1 MLVKDVMSTDV
12 ASVTPATTVDHALH
26 TLVERKVTSLPVV
39 DDQQRVVG
47 ILSEAD
53 LLMHLLSRD
62 PRAHLIPVHQATAE
76 PPRLVAEVMT
86 RSPHVTRPEDDV
98 SDLAAVMAQHGWKS
112 VPVVRDGRLAGI
124 VSRSDVLRALARP
137 EARVRREVQAV
148 LTDFGHQDW
157 TVSVEDGVVTVA
169 GPMSARDGQAAEA
182 AVLSVAGVRRVR
194 LLQRPVG
201 EEGLGQP

>member
-12 ASVTPATTVDHALH
+12 ASVTPPTTVDQALH
-26 TLVERKVTSLPVV
+26 ILVERKVTSLPVV

-137 EARVRREVQAV
+137 EAGLRREVQAV

-169 GPMSARDGQAAEA
+169 GQMSARDVHAAEA

-194 LLQRPVG
+194 LLQRPVDD
-201 EEGLGQP
+201 E